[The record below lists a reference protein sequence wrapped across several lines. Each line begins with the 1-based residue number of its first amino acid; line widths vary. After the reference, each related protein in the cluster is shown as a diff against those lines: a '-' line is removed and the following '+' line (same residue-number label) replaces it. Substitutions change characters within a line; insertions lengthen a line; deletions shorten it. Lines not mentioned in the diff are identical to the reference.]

1 VRGIGFPFS
10 ISETRFLPTRY
21 RESQTATHENPVRQ
35 VLGPCEGD
43 WASHFLTT
51 AVRMVPMQHIDAV
64 RSAADQQDL
73 SALSNAMDGLTSGVG
88 LEEATVLIRSDVLPQ
103 LSIKGLL
110 WLWQSITSPVEQYK
124 LLSLMS
130 ERTTMRLIKN
140 GFVFGQDFSF
150 AEAHDGNRH
159 LMLSAEAKQY
169 LELTLKADSLV
180 TLQLLT
186 RHKHVA

>member
-1 VRGIGFPFS
+1 
-10 ISETRFLPTRY
+10 
-21 RESQTATHENPVRQ
+21 
-35 VLGPCEGD
+35 
-43 WASHFLTT
+43 
-51 AVRMVPMQHIDAV
+51 MMPMQHLEAV

-73 SALSNAMDGLTSGVG
+73 SALSSAMDGLTSGVG
-88 LEEATVLIRSDVLPQ
+88 LEEATRLIRSDVLPQ
-103 LSIKGLL
+103 LSLKGLL

-130 ERTTMRLIKN
+130 QRTTMRLIKN